1 MNFKKFY
8 IIAFLILSNCTVYNP
23 DKKVSP
29 ELLNKKS
36 FINKGF
42 ALLYSDSL
50 YKEKIVTKKIND
62 RDLIIFQKNLKKGT
76 SVRIKNILNN
86 KTIVAKVG
94 HNSKYPNFNNAV
106 LSKRI
111 FDELE
116 IDLNEPYI
124 EILEILNNS
133 SFIAKKAK
141 IYEEEKT
148 VAEKAPVDSI
158 SIKDLNKKNKIKK
171 IVKNKKFIYIIKV
184 ADFYYEDTAKSMINR
199 IKKETGF
206 NKPKIDKISTN
217 QFRVFLGPFDNINS
231 LQNAFNVINILM
243 FENIEII
250 KK

>member
-8 IIAFLILSNCTVYNP
+8 IIFFLILSNCTVYNQ
-23 DKKVSP
+23 DIVSP

-42 ALLYSDSL
+42 ALLYSDNL
-50 YKEKIVTKKIND
+50 YKEKVVTKKIND

-141 IYEEEKT
+141 IYEEEKN

-171 IVKNKKFIYIIKV
+171 IVKNEKFIYIIKI
-184 ADFYYEDTAKSMINR
+184 ADFYYKDTAKSMINR
-199 IKKETGF
+199 IKIETGF
-206 NKPKIDKISTN
+206 KKAKIDKISTN